1 LKGLGKEE
9 RIPMKKDKN
18 KPIKILLAKVGLDGH
33 DRGIVML
40 SKALM
45 DSGMEVL
52 YLGSFRKI
60 KDVVNTALQE
70 DVDLIGLS
78 FLGGEHLL
86 FSEKMLNEMKEKDVN
101 VPLLVGGVIPK
112 EDLPKLK
119 KMGVKEVFISGI
131 PLDEITERVKKI
143 VFNAV

>member
-1 LKGLGKEE
+1 MQKG
-9 RIPMKKDKN
+9 KN

-70 DVDLIGLS
+70 DVGLVGLS

-86 FSEKMLNEMKEKDVN
+86 FSEKMLNEMKAKELN
-101 VPLLVGGVIPK
+101 IPLLVGGVIPK
-112 EDLPKLK
+112 EDVIKLK
-119 KMGVKEVFISGI
+119 KMGINEVFISGI
-131 PLDEITERVKKI
+131 PLNSITERIKEI
-143 VFNAV
+143 VLSAV

>member
-1 LKGLGKEE
+1 MQKG
-9 RIPMKKDKN
+9 KN

-70 DVDLIGLS
+70 DVGLIGLS

-86 FSEKMLNEMKEKDVN
+86 FSEKMLNEMKAKELN
-101 VPLLVGGVIPK
+101 IPLLVGGVIPK
-112 EDLPKLK
+112 EDVIKLK
-119 KMGVKEVFISGI
+119 KMGINEVFISGI
-131 PLDEITERVKKI
+131 PLNSITERIKEI
-143 VFNAV
+143 VLSAV

>member
-1 LKGLGKEE
+1 MQKG
-9 RIPMKKDKN
+9 KN

-70 DVDLIGLS
+70 DVGLVGLS

-86 FSEKMLNEMKEKDVN
+86 FSEKMLNEMKVKQLN
-101 VPLLVGGVIPK
+101 IPLLVGGVIPK
-112 EDLPKLK
+112 EDVIKLK
-119 KMGVKEVFISGI
+119 KMGINEVFISGI
-131 PLDEITERVKKI
+131 PLNSITERIKEI
-143 VFNAV
+143 VLSAV

>member
-1 LKGLGKEE
+1 
-9 RIPMKKDKN
+9 MKKDKD

-86 FSEKMLNEMKEKDVN
+86 FSEKMLSEMKEKEVN

-112 EDLPKLK
+112 EDLPRLK
-119 KMGVKEVFISGI
+119 KMGIKEVFISGI
-131 PLDEITERVKKI
+131 PLDEITERIKEI
-143 VFNAV
+143 VLNAV

>member
-1 LKGLGKEE
+1 MPTG
-9 RIPMKKDKN
+9 KN

-70 DVDLIGLS
+70 DVGLIGLS

-86 FSEKMLNEMKEKDVN
+86 FSEKMLNEMKAKQLN
-101 VPLLVGGVIPK
+101 IPLLVGGVIPK
-112 EDLPKLK
+112 EDVMKLK
-119 KMGVKEVFISGI
+119 KMGINEVFISGV
-131 PLDEITERVKKI
+131 PLDSITERIKEI
-143 VFNAV
+143 VLGAV